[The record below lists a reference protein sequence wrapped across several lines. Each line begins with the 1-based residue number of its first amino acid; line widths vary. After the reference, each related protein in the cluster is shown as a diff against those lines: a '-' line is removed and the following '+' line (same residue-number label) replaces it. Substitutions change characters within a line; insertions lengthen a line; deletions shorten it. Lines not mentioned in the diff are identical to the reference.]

1 SPLSGLY
8 AGPCLGPNASAAH
21 ERFRAFAA
29 VPSRHVA
36 LIDPGESA
44 GCTRPVPSP
53 ATLAFVRW
61 RRTRHSQVPTIRV
74 RWAAFSRLSWFAPLR
89 PVGWLASLDGSDQTR
104 VWPPETC
111 TTGLPTGRSPFPPP
125 AMTTVATGQAPPAG
139 LAPAGTSVSI
149 AAPPTPQMG
158 PYHRSSLLDHH
169 EGVAGVD
176 GLPHLDADLPDTARH
191 RRPELVLHLHRLE
204 HDEPV
209 PGMHRLPDLDLDV
222 HDLARHRRLEH
233 LATRHGLA
241 AAGADD
247 VPGLL
252 LDADMIALAVHLDD
266 GGAVLVAH
274 VDHVRHAADQ
284 ERPDALRRL
293 PAVDLADRVADGDAV
308 PAVRS
313 G

>member
-1 SPLSGLY
+1 MRRVQRQGGARGPHARRTLCTLSVRPRGRVRRWRGPSLTSTRRLHRLPYHSVRRVFPSTAARPAFRWRLPERRRLRAVCLHPSCSRRGRRTLALCREAPHLTHRRARGYPRYPRGPRSGPGYVVPDPHRLTGPIRPTRRHPATSPLSGLY

-158 PYHRSSLLDHH
+158 PYHRSS
-169 EGVAGVD
+169 A
-176 GLPHLDADLPDTARH
+176 PWPRAC
-191 RRPELVLHLHRLE
+191 
-204 HDEPV
+204 
-209 PGMHRLPDLDLDV
+209 
-222 HDLARHRRLEH
+222 
-233 LATRHGLA
+233 
-241 AAGADD
+241 
-247 VPGLL
+247 
-252 LDADMIALAVHLDD
+252 
-266 GGAVLVAH
+266 
-274 VDHVRHAADQ
+274 
-284 ERPDALRRL
+284 
-293 PAVDLADRVADGDAV
+293 
-308 PAVRS
+308 
-313 G
+313 